1 MSAVNSIATVVQ
13 EQLRTFRQL
22 PNDPE
27 RGSSPR
33 TIDEMLPAYRP
44 EFPHNTVI
52 HAGES
57 GNFIEVDDTYNAER
71 IHVFHRSGAHIEM
84 RPDGSV
90 KYRTTNKRQDI
101 TLGDHDIVVRG
112 DFNITVDGAT
122 KLYVRNGSLEIQAD
136 HSASFNIN
144 GELKLHANNILM
156 KAKNKITLGAPFI
169 DFGEPVPYMTL
180 PMGVAT
186 LMGVTVPMVLLP
198 GLVAPGNIPSPG
210 GGGSIAALAATA
222 TSVAAM
228 ATQMNT
234 FKSFAGNIQKGIT
247 LVKSARGADGDPIVP
262 EIDQPEEIPLANPL
276 VYRSKAIP
284 SVDVRTRMFDTP
296 EDVSDTETYTA
307 HLSIC
312 EELGDFTPDV
322 KQLPGQLMTSDTT
335 DPAPEPL
342 PSTVFSQTG
351 MVTCVQGSETV
362 LGTGTSFTTDLMNG
376 QSLLIAGHTVRIVAI
391 QNDTSL
397 VLSEPWA
404 YPNVNDMG
412 YEAYML
418 RPFKEF
424 FNTYDYGFDVR
435 LGSSSL
441 VLRDLCGTANL
452 TSVRTAT
459 TVKANTSAQS
469 DLSTGVDIPAVPSE
483 FVGGTSSSRYVR
495 SLE

>member
-1 MSAVNSIATVVQ
+1 MSLVNSVSSVIQ

-57 GNFIEVDDTYNAER
+57 GNFIEVDDTHSAER

-90 KYRTTNKRQDI
+90 KYKSTNKRQDI
-101 TLGDHDIVVRG
+101 TVGDHDIVVRG

-136 HSASFNIN
+136 HGAAVNVK
-144 GELKLHANNILM
+144 GELKLHADNILM

-186 LMGVTVPMVLLP
+186 LMGVTVPMVMLP
-198 GLVAPGNIPSPG
+198 GLAATSSIPSPG
-210 GGGSIAALAATA
+210 SGTSIAAIAATA

-247 LVKSARGADGDPIVP
+247 LVKSARGADGEPIVP

-276 VYRSKAIP
+276 VYRSKAVP

-296 EDVSDTETYTA
+296 EDVGDTETYTA

-322 KQLPGQLMTSDTT
+322 KQLPGQLVSTDTT
-335 DPAPEPL
+335 NPAPEPL

-362 LGTGTSFTTDLMNG
+362 LGTGTAFTTDLVNG
-376 QSLLIAGHTVRIVAI
+376 QSLLIAGQTVKVVAI
-391 QNDTSL
+391 ENDTSL
-397 VLSEPWA
+397 VLSEPWS
-404 YPNVNDMG
+404 YPGVSDMG

-418 RPFKEF
+418 RPFKEY

-435 LGSSSL
+435 LGVSSL
-441 VLRDLCGTANL
+441 VLRDLCGTSNL
-452 TSVRTAT
+452 VSVRAAT
-459 TVKANTSAQS
+459 TVVANTSSQS
-469 DLSTGVDIPAVPSE
+469 NLSTGVDLPAAPSE
-483 FVGGTSSSRYVR
+483 LTGGSSAARYVR
-495 SLE
+495 SSE